1 MAHRPHEPFQPASQ
15 PASGKQRTL
24 EPLSFT
30 RLDCATLHDLEDR
43 HVPASTKETSKSLQ
57 RRLNFYPPF
66 LGAGIRIKRVSEDMR
81 TIEVQMPLHFWNKN
95 YVGTHF
101 GGSLYT
107 MCDPF
112 FMLILINALGKDYVV
127 WDKSA
132 TIRFKKPGMGT
143 VKAVFHIPQERVD
156 EIRAQADAQGKVEPL
171 FQVQVTDK
179 DGIVI
184 VEVDKLLYVR
194 KKKPAEAPAR

>member
-1 MAHRPHEPFQPASQ
+1 
-15 PASGKQRTL
+15 
-24 EPLSFT
+24 
-30 RLDCATLHDLEDR
+30 
-43 HVPASTKETSKSLQ
+43 VPVSAKEKSKSLQ

-81 TIEVQMPLHFWNKN
+81 TIEVHMPLHFWNKN

-101 GGSLYT
+101 GGSLYA

-132 TIRFKKPGMGT
+132 IIRFKKPGTGT
-143 VKAVFHIPQERVD
+143 VKAVFHIPQERVE

-184 VEVDKLLYVR
+184 AEVDKLLYVR
-194 KKKPAEAPAR
+194 KKKPAEAPQ